1 MPGVSPDLSFPGREL
16 APGLAV
22 SYLRLMDAIR
32 LSPPRR
38 LSLPVSNRW
47 GDGRMRVLDFGDPE
61 RPVDLVFVH
70 ANGFNALTY
79 RTLLAPLS
87 GSLRI
92 WAPDLR
98 GHGATTLPAEAG
110 GRRHWHDHRDDLVAV
125 LDALDGP
132 PVVLA
137 GHSMG
142 ATSALLAAAER
153 PDRIANLVLLDP
165 VIWSRWVVAAFRL
178 PLLDRLA
185 GRIPLVRS
193 ARRRRAVFDSREQAM
208 AAYLGRGAFRGW
220 PERMLVDYLADG
232 LVETPDGL
240 TLACDPAWEASN
252 YAAQGHDPWRALK
265 RLACPVRI
273 LKGETGSPCHLP
285 PTPRGLPHVTV
296 EVVPGGTHFFPMLQ
310 ADIARDALFD
320 AAV

>member
-1 MPGVSPDLSFPGREL
+1 
-16 APGLAV
+16 
-22 SYLRLMDAIR
+22 MDAIR

-38 LSLPVSNRW
+38 LSLALSNRW
-47 GDGRMRVLDFGDPE
+47 GSGRMSVLDFGDPK
-61 RPVDLVFVH
+61 RPVDLIFIH

-98 GHGATTLPAEAG
+98 GHGGTTLPAEGG
-110 GRRHWHDHRDDLVAV
+110 GRRDWHDHRDDLVSL

-132 PVVLA
+132 PVILA

-142 ATSALLAAAER
+142 GTSAVLAAAER
-153 PDRIANLVLLDP
+153 PDRVGGLVLFDP
-165 VIWSRWVVAAFRL
+165 VIWNRWAVAAFKL
-178 PLLDRLA
+178 PLIDRIA
-185 GRIPLVRS
+185 ARIPLVRS
-193 ARRRRAVFDSREQAM
+193 ALRRRAVFDSREQAM

-220 PERMLVDYLADG
+220 PEMMLADYLADG
-232 LVETPDGL
+232 LVETSEGF

-265 RLACPVRI
+265 RLDCPVTV
-273 LKGETGSPCHLP
+273 LKGEAGSTCALP
-285 PTPRGLPHVTV
+285 ENPRGLPHVTV
-296 EVVPGGTHFFPMLQ
+296 GTVRGGTHFFPMLQ
-310 ADIARDALFD
+310 ADVARDALFD

>member
-1 MPGVSPDLSFPGREL
+1 
-16 APGLAV
+16 
-22 SYLRLMDAIR
+22 MDAIR

-47 GDGRMRVLDFGDPE
+47 GEGEMSVLDFGDPK
-61 RPVDLVFVH
+61 RPVDLIFVH

-98 GHGATTLPAEAG
+98 GHGGTRLPADPG
-110 GRRHWHDHRDDLVAV
+110 GRRHWHDHRDDLVAL

-142 ATSALLAAAER
+142 GTSALLAAAER
-153 PDRIANLVLLDP
+153 PDRVGGLVLFDP
-165 VIWSRWVVAAFRL
+165 VIWSRWAVAAFQL
-178 PLLDRLA
+178 PLLDRIA
-185 GRIPLVRS
+185 SRIPLVKS
-193 ARRRRAVFDSREQAM
+193 ALRRRAVFDSREQAM

-220 PERMLVDYLADG
+220 PEMMLADYLADG
-232 LVETPDGL
+232 LVETPDGF

-252 YAAQGHDPWRALK
+252 YAAQSHNPWRALK
-265 RLACPVRI
+265 RLDCSVTV
-273 LKGETGSPCHLP
+273 LKGEAGSICALP
-285 PTPRGLPHVTV
+285 ENPRGLPHVTV
-296 EVVPGGTHFFPMLQ
+296 GTVHGGTHFFPMLQ

>member
-1 MPGVSPDLSFPGREL
+1 
-16 APGLAV
+16 
-22 SYLRLMDAIR
+22 MDAIR

-47 GDGRMRVLDFGDPE
+47 GEGRMSVLDFGDAE
-61 RPVDLVFVH
+61 RPVDIVFVH
-70 ANGFNALTY
+70 ANGFNAMTY

-92 WAPDLR
+92 QAPDLR
-98 GHGATTLPAEAG
+98 GHGGTSLPTEVA
-110 GRRHWHDHRDDLVAV
+110 GRRHWLDHRDDLIAV
-125 LDALDGP
+125 LDAIDGP

-142 ATSALLAAAER
+142 GTSALLAAAER
-153 PDRIANLVLLDP
+153 PDRVAGLVLFDP
-165 VIWSRWVVAAFRL
+165 VIWGRLTVAAFKL

-185 GRIPLVRS
+185 SRIPLVRN
-193 ARRRRAVFDSREQAM
+193 ALRRRAVFDSREQALT
-208 AAYLGRGAFRGW
+208 AYAGRGAFKGW
-220 PERMLVDYLADG
+220 PEMMLADYLADG
-232 LVETPDGL
+232 LVETADGF

-252 YAAQGHDPWRALK
+252 YASQSHDPWRALK
-265 RLACPVRI
+265 TLDRPVRI
-273 LKGETGSPCHLP
+273 LKAEHGSTCFLTGA
-285 PTPRGLPHVTV
+285 PRGLPHVTV
-296 EVVPGGTHFFPMLQ
+296 QTVPGGTHFFPMLR

>member
-1 MPGVSPDLSFPGREL
+1 
-16 APGLAV
+16 
-22 SYLRLMDAIR
+22 MDAIR

-47 GDGRMRVLDFGDPE
+47 GEGRMSVLDFGDPK

-98 GHGATTLPAEAG
+98 GHGSTTLPTEVA
-110 GRRHWHDHRDDLVAV
+110 GRRRWHDHRDDLIA
-125 LDALDGP
+125 LLETLDGP

-142 ATSALLAAAER
+142 GTSALLAGAER
-153 PDRIANLVLLDP
+153 PERVAGLVLFDP
-165 VIWSRWVVAAFRL
+165 VIWSRLAVAAFQL
-178 PLLDRLA
+178 PVFDRLA
-185 GRIPLVRS
+185 SRIPLVRN
-193 ARRRRAVFDSREQAM
+193 ALRRRAVFDSREQAL
-208 AAYLGRGAFRGW
+208 AAYAGRGAFRGW
-220 PERMLVDYLADG
+220 PEMVLADYLADG
-232 LVETPDGL
+232 LVETAGGFA
-240 TLACDPAWEASN
+240 LACDPAWEASN
-252 YAAQGHDPWRALK
+252 YAAQGHNPWRALK
-265 RLACPVRI
+265 RLDRPVRI
-273 LKGETGSPCHLP
+273 LRAETGSTCHLTG
-285 PTPRGLPHVTV
+285 TPRGLPHVTV
-296 EVVPGGTHFFPMLQ
+296 GTVPGGTHFFPMLK
-310 ADIARDALFD
+310 ADVARDALFD